1 MIKDKIHEK
10 FTERF
15 GEKPDIFSAPGRIN
29 LIGEHTDYN
38 DGFVLP
44 AAINKRIYFAIK
56 KNNSGQCRLYAND
69 IGEEYTFST
78 DQKKPLDK
86 NWVNY
91 PLGVI
96 REMMNIKE
104 FELTGFD
111 CVFGGDLP
119 LGAGLSSSAA
129 LETGFAHAIN
139 QIFDVDV
146 NPDQIMHL
154 CQKAEHNF
162 AGMQCGIMDQFAAV
176 HGKKDHVVKLDCRSL
191 ESEYYP
197 LHFQDYQ
204 LILCNSNV
212 QHELASSEYN
222 VRRKQCEEGVK
233 IVRQTYPDVKN
244 LRDVTFEMLEEYQD
258 QMIEEV
264 FNRSL
269 YVLQEN
275 DRVHDT
281 CEKLQQN
288 DVNAIG
294 QNLYLS
300 HKGLSEMYEVSCDE
314 TDYLVDLTKKME
326 NVLGARMMGGGFGG
340 STINLVKN
348 DFRQEFED
356 TLAEAYYKKFNI
368 QPDFFEVETDDGIK
382 SH

>member
-1 MIKDKIHEK
+1 MIKDEIHEK
-10 FTERF
+10 FTEQF
-15 GEKPDIFSAPGRIN
+15 GEKPDMFSAPGRIN

-38 DGFVLP
+38 EGFVLP

-56 KNNSGQCRLYAND
+56 KNDSGQCRLYAND

-78 DQKKPLDK
+78 NQKKPVDK

-139 QIFDVDV
+139 QIFDVGV

-154 CQKAEHNF
+154 SQKAEHNF

-176 HGKKDHVVKLDCRSL
+176 HGKKEHVVRLDCRSL
-191 ESEYYP
+191 DSDYYP
-197 LHFQDYQ
+197 LQFQDYQ

-222 VRRKQCEEGVK
+222 IRRKQCEEGVK
-233 IVRQTYPDVKN
+233 IVRQTYPNVKN

-258 QMIEEV
+258 QMNEEV
-264 FNRSL
+264 FNRCL

-275 DRVHDT
+275 ERVHDT
-281 CEKLQQN
+281 CEKLQHN

-314 TDYLVDLTKKME
+314 TDYLVALTKNME
-326 NVLGARMMGGGFGG
+326 KVLGARMMGGGFGG
-340 STINLVKN
+340 STINLVQI
-348 DFRQEFED
+348 DSREEFEER
-356 TLAEAYYKKFNI
+356 LAKAYYDRFSI

>member
-15 GEKPDIFSAPGRIN
+15 GEKPDVFSAPGRIN

-56 KNNSGQCRLYAND
+56 KNDSGQCRLYAND
-69 IGEEYTFST
+69 IGEEYSFST

-139 QIFDVDV
+139 QIFDVGV

-176 HGKKDHVVKLDCRSL
+176 HGKKDHFVKLDCRSL

-233 IVRQTYPDVKN
+233 IIMQTYPDVKN

-264 FNRSL
+264 FNRCL

-275 DRVHDT
+275 ERVHDT

-326 NVLGARMMGGGFGG
+326 YVLGARMMGGGFGG

-348 DFRQEFED
+348 DFREEFED
-356 TLAEAYYKKFNI
+356 TLAKAYYKKFNI

>member
-1 MIKDKIHEK
+1 MVKDKIYENFKEK
-10 FTERF
+10 F
-15 GEKPDIFSAPGRIN
+15 GEKPDLFSAPGRIN
-29 LIGEHTDYN
+29 VIGEHTDYN

-44 AAINKRIYFAIK
+44 AAINKRIYFALR
-56 KNNSGQCRLYAND
+56 KNNTGQCRIHAYD
-69 IGEEYTFST
+69 IDEEYSFST
-78 DQKKPLDK
+78 DRKEPVDK
-86 NWVNY
+86 TWVNY

-96 REMMNIKE
+96 REIFNIKE
-104 FELTGFD
+104 FNLTGFD

-129 LETGFAHAIN
+129 LETGFAHAID
-139 QIFDVDV
+139 QVFAVGLK
-146 NPDQIMHL
+146 PEQIMHL
-154 CQKAEHNF
+154 SQSAEHNF
-162 AGMQCGIMDQFAAV
+162 VGMHCGIMDQFAAV
-176 HGKKDHVVKLDCRSL
+176 YGKKNHVVKLDCKSL

-197 LHFQDYQ
+197 LHFENYQ

-233 IVRQTYPDVKN
+233 IVKQTHPSVKN

-264 FNRSL
+264 FDRCL

-275 DRVHDT
+275 ERVHDT

-288 DVNAIG
+288 DVDAIG
-294 QNLYLS
+294 NNLYLS

-314 TDYLVDLTKKME
+314 TDFLVEMTKKME
-326 NVLGARMMGGGFGG
+326 YVKGARMMGGGFGG
-340 STINLVKN
+340 STINLVKT
-348 DFRQEFED
+348 DSKEEFEN
-356 TLAEAYYKKFNI
+356 TLGKAYYEKFSI
-368 QPDFFEVETDDGIK
+368 KPDFFEVETDDGIK